1 MKKTAPFLILAALL
15 LCLALPAAAQR
26 KLKKSKPDLN
36 EIKATTLDPESPYYF
51 PRLVKIYNLNDTTM
65 TPEQYRHYYLGYM
78 FQEDYDP
85 YRESQYAERTD
96 SLLQLNREAVAKND
110 STLKALVA
118 KKESPF
124 ELDVLNRELQLA
136 SLKDRREIVKNADLA
151 LKDNPFDINT
161 IYLLNRVLK
170 DMKKDMSAKI
180 WDYRL
185 ENLLGAILSTGTGL
199 DKENAFYVIS
209 PGHEY
214 VVLEL
219 MGYRPVAYS
228 DEYFN
233 EGYDYIEVEP
243 IDPRRKRADTPK
255 GFFFNVQEPLRQ
267 YSIKYPDAYSE

>member
-136 SLKDRREIVKNADLA
+136 SL
-151 LKDNPFDINT
+151 
-161 IYLLNRVLK
+161 
-170 DMKKDMSAKI
+170 
-180 WDYRL
+180 
-185 ENLLGAILSTGTGL
+185 
-199 DKENAFYVIS
+199 
-209 PGHEY
+209 
-214 VVLEL
+214 
-219 MGYRPVAYS
+219 
-228 DEYFN
+228 
-233 EGYDYIEVEP
+233 
-243 IDPRRKRADTPK
+243 
-255 GFFFNVQEPLRQ
+255 
-267 YSIKYPDAYSE
+267 

>member
-151 LKDNPFDINT
+151 LKDNPFDLNT
-161 IYLLNRVLK
+161 IYLLNHVLK

-233 EGYDYIEVEP
+233 EGYDYIEVES

>member
-151 LKDNPFDINT
+151 LKDNPFDLNT

>member
-1 MKKTAPFLILAALL
+1 MFAGIAAPQAS
-15 LCLALPAAAQR
+15 AQR
-26 KLKKSKPDLN
+26 KITKSKPDLK
-36 EIKATTLDPESPYYF
+36 EIKASTLNPESPYYF
-51 PRLVKIYNLNDTTM
+51 PRLLEIYNLNDTVM
-65 TPEQYRHYYLGYM
+65 TAEQYRHFYLGYM

-85 YRESQYAERTD
+85 YRESVYAERTD
-96 SLLQLNREAVAKND
+96 SLLQLSREAGARND

-124 ELDVLNRELQLA
+124 EIDVVARQLQLA
-136 SLKDRREIVKNADLA
+136 SLKDRREIVKNAELA
-151 LKDNPFDINT
+151 LKDNPFDLNT
-161 IYLLNRVLK
+161 IWLLNRVLK

-185 ENLLGAILSTGTGL
+185 ENLLGVIVSTGTGL

-209 PGHEY
+209 PVHEY

-228 DEYFN
+228 DQYFN

-243 IDPRRKRADTPK
+243 VDPRRKNANTPQ
-255 GFFFNVQEPLRQ
+255 GFFFNVSEPLKQ
-267 YSIKYPDAYSE
+267 YALKYPDTVSAEGE

>member
-85 YRESQYAERTD
+85 YRESHYAERTD

-151 LKDNPFDINT
+151 LKDNPFDLNT

>member
-1 MKKTAPFLILAALL
+1 M
-15 LCLALPAAAQR
+15 
-26 KLKKSKPDLN
+26 
-36 EIKATTLDPESPYYF
+36 
-51 PRLVKIYNLNDTTM
+51 
-65 TPEQYRHYYLGYM
+65 
-78 FQEDYDP
+78 
-85 YRESQYAERTD
+85 
-96 SLLQLNREAVAKND
+96 
-110 STLKALVA
+110 
-118 KKESPF
+118 
-124 ELDVLNRELQLA
+124 
-136 SLKDRREIVKNADLA
+136 KNADLA
-151 LKDNPFDINT
+151 LKDNPFDLNT